1 MSKGG
6 VIIRL
11 IDVAMNILFAFI
23 VISDL
28 KVQAQ
33 IKLPANEEQP
43 QPQPQTE
50 PTLIHV
56 QIDLDN
62 SFLIKRNDVVVATTS
77 NLVELE
83 RLLVELAQETPDSE
97 TIVLIEP
104 HPDSVMQRTVDVM
117 DICERNQIAMNI
129 NYESMEF

>member
-6 VIIRL
+6 IIIRL

-33 IKLPANEEQP
+33 IKLPAKEEQS

-50 PTLIHV
+50 PMPIRV
-56 QIDLDN
+56 QIGPDN
-62 SFLIKRNDVVVATTS
+62 SFLIKKHDVVLSTTFD
-77 NLVELE
+77 LAELE
-83 RLLVELAQETPDSE
+83 RLLLELVRESPNNE

-104 HPDSVMQRTVDVM
+104 HPDSVIQRTVDVM

-129 NYESMEF
+129 NYESVEF

>member
-6 VIIRL
+6 IIIRL

-33 IKLPANEEQP
+33 IKLPAKEEQS

-50 PTLIHV
+50 PTLIRV
-56 QIDLDN
+56 QIGLDN
-62 SFLIKRNDVVVATTS
+62 SFLIKKHDVVLSTTF

-83 RLLVELAQETPDSE
+83 RLLVELVRESPNSE

-104 HPDSVMQRTVDVM
+104 HPDSVIQRTVDVM
-117 DICERNQIAMNI
+117 DICERNQIAMTI
-129 NYESMEF
+129 NYESVEF